1 MHDNPRH
8 TVLSSL
14 EPETKQTSRFNPI
27 QFHELVTLKRLQT
40 PQFPTIH
47 NKSAIH
53 LLWVC
58 HGGQQLSLSLL
69 PNLPLPS
76 CPIWQGVEG
85 YPFQLPDHHISS
97 LSVLSGQ
104 ELKDSAS
111 SYLTTIL
118 PASLIWPRVE
128 GYSDCTYLVFCHTRA
143 VCSAGGLEQYTW
155 TKKRVKQK
163 TKVCGMTP
171 TNVVGLKGSRNL
183 CLPSLFLLS

>member
-1 MHDNPRH
+1 MDQIVAWNHTSTLPQPNRVYIIHASRLLHSHDNFNPIQMHDNPRH

-118 PASLIWPRVE
+118 PASLI
-128 GYSDCTYLVFCHTRA
+128 
-143 VCSAGGLEQYTW
+143 
-155 TKKRVKQK
+155 
-163 TKVCGMTP
+163 
-171 TNVVGLKGSRNL
+171 
-183 CLPSLFLLS
+183 